1 MKYEIMILT
10 VFLSVSV
17 LWLIT
22 ALQFGRIRIKF
33 LKQYPKEA
41 KLYVTPN
48 GYPSPKNVTF
58 LFQTKS
64 VSVLKGYP
72 ELWKMRQVAVF
83 LFLAS
88 IVYPVLWT
96 IIFVIIATVAS

>member
-1 MKYEIMILT
+1 MILT

-41 KLYVTPN
+41 KQYVTPI
-48 GYPSPKNVTF
+48 GYRSPKNVTF

-83 LFLAS
+83 LFFTS
-88 IVYPVLWT
+88 IVYPVLCM
-96 IIFVIIATVAS
+96 IVLGIIATLVS